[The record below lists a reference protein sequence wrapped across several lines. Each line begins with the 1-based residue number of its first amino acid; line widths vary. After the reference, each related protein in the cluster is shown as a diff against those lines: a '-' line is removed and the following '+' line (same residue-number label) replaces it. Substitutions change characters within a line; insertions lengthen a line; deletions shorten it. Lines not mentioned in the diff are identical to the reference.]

1 MLVDEG
7 DGIGISAIISA
18 MDLDTA
24 IQQKNLL
31 CANEW
36 AATKRRA
43 AKR

>member
-36 AATKRRA
+36 GGDKEESG
-43 AKR
+43 